1 MQKSFILKDN
11 DKFDVELAT
20 NIVNA
25 LSDFKSSVII
35 KTSTRSV
42 DANSIINLMTL
53 SLKNEKEIM
62 LDVNGVDADY
72 TINELESLLTKA
84 GLI

>member
-1 MQKSFILKDN
+1 MQKTFVLKNN

-20 NIVNA
+20 NIVNT
-25 LSDFKSSVII
+25 LSDFNSTVII
-35 KTSTRSV
+35 RTSTRAV

-53 SLKNEKEIM
+53 SLKNEKEII
-62 LDVNGVDADY
+62 LDVNGADADY
-72 TINELESLLTKA
+72 TINELQLLLTKS

>member
-1 MQKSFILKDN
+1 MQKTFILKDN

-20 NIVNA
+20 NIVNT

-35 KTSTRSV
+35 RTSTRSV

-53 SLKNEKEIM
+53 SLKDEKEIV
-62 LDVNGVDADY
+62 LDVNGADADY
-72 TINELESLLTKA
+72 TINELQLLLTKA